1 MNKASF
7 ELRGKTHHLQAPA
20 SWNEVSFAQLQA
32 WLVVLQSAM
41 PDSDKLK
48 LAVPVFY
55 EMKPALLARF
65 PESLRVQ
72 LAAALRFLSEKNQL
86 DRWLAPKLK
95 LNWLTTLY
103 GPADKLSNLTAHE
116 FFNYTELLYWQY
128 KTTLDV
134 GALDALIAVLY
145 REKRVAGVNN
155 DIRVPL
161 TDAGVAKRA
170 KMVAKLPLIVK
181 ISVLFNYE
189 GCRNFITAAHKK
201 AFSSKGKPSK
211 KRFDI
216 TLSLS
221 GGPLGDLRYTR
232 AVNIYDF
239 LAHLENLIEREENLK
254 KAS

>member
-7 ELRGKTHHLQAPA
+7 EVRGKQHHLQAPA
-20 SWNEVSFAQLQA
+20 SWNEVSFDQLQA
-32 WLVVLQSAM
+32 WLVVLQSGM
-41 PDSDKLK
+41 SDPDKLR

-55 EMKPALLARF
+55 GIRPRLLKLF
-65 PESLRVQ
+65 PEFLRVQ
-72 LAAALRFLSEKNQL
+72 LAAELGFLSERNRL

-95 LNWLTTLY
+95 VNWLTTLY

-116 FFNYTELLYWQY
+116 FFGYTELLYWQY
-128 KTTLDV
+128 KSTQSV

-145 REKRVAGVNN
+145 REKRVAGVHN

-189 GCRNFITAAHKK
+189 GCRNFITTAHKK
-201 AFSSKGKPSK
+201 AFSAKGESSK
-211 KRFDI
+211 KR
-216 TLSLS
+216 
-221 GGPLGDLRYTR
+221 GDVTR
-232 AVNIYDF
+232 AVSGGKFGNLHSTRNSNLIDF
-239 LAHLENLIEREENLK
+239 LGLLEDLIEQEENLK
-254 KAS
+254 KAN